1 MGSEPGGEHDAG
13 WSRRRFLAGSGVVAG
28 GMALGL
34 GACSDGGGD
43 GAAGSTTTAAA
54 RSTSTTAT
62 VGAPDPA
69 SGIVDGAVPDADT
82 IFGWIEE
89 VFSHGIRRPG
99 YPADR
104 WAEGWVEDRFREIGL
119 EEVRAEPVDAV
130 RWEPTRWSLTVTS
143 AGGTRELEGFPVP
156 FAAPTAA
163 VVLELAELPAEGPAD
178 VTGRA
183 ALVDVPLITI
193 PASFLATTGSAPD
206 DPAGRVFDPDGTFDG
221 GTHTVPF
228 GTDFQAVMDPA
239 IDGGAAAFLGT
250 LTDYPG
256 DSFRYFVPYDGVDRP
271 IPGMWLSGSDGAWL
285 RAELAKGPVRVR
297 IEVEAETEAITTVNV
312 VGELP
317 GATDE
322 VVMVGS
328 HHDGP
333 WSSAVE
339 DASGISLVLAQATYW
354 AAQPVERRPHRLVFL
369 LQGGH
374 MSGGAGLLG
383 YLDRHADELDRVVL
397 EVHLEHAA
405 LECEELDGR
414 AVPTDQPTPRWFF
427 TSRIPSLEAAV
438 GAAIEGEEL
447 WRSLILAPDAFGTFP
462 PTDGAGYHVAGVPV
476 VNVLA
481 APFYLFDEMDTL
493 DKIDRDHLVPL
504 TRTTIR
510 IIESVRSE
518 TAAGL
523 RAKVV

>member
-1 MGSEPGGEHDAG
+1 MGTAPVDGHDAG

-28 GMALGL
+28 GVALGL
-34 GACSDGGGD
+34 GACSDGGEG
-43 GAAGSTTTAAA
+43 GAAPTSAASGSSTTAAA
-54 RSTSTTAT
+54 
-62 VGAPDPA
+62 APDA
-69 SGIVDGAVPDADT
+69 ATGIVDAAVPDADQ
-82 IFGWIEE
+82 IYSWIEE
-89 VFSHGIRRPG
+89 VFDQGIRRPG
-99 YPADR
+99 YPANR
-104 WAEGWVEDRFREIGL
+104 WAETWVEDRFRAIGL
-119 EEVRAEPVDAV
+119 ERVRAEPVDAV
-130 RWEPTRWSLTVTS
+130 RWEPVRWSITVTS
-143 AGGTRELEGFPVP
+143 ASGTRELDGFPVP
-156 FAAPTAA
+156 FAAPTEAIE
-163 VVLELAELPAEGPAD
+163 VEVAELPAEGPAD
-178 VTGRA
+178 VAGRA

-193 PASFLATTGSAPD
+193 PAAFLATTGSAPD

-239 IDGGAAAFLGT
+239 IDAGAAAFLGT
-250 LTDYPG
+250 LTGYPG
-256 DSFRYFVPYDGVDRP
+256 DSFEYFVPYDGVDRE
-271 IPGMWLSGSDGAWL
+271 IPGIWLSGSDGAWI
-285 RAELAKGPVRVR
+285 REELAAGPVRVR
-297 IEVEAETEAITTVNV
+297 LEVETETEAITTYNI

-354 AAQPVERRPHRLVFL
+354 AAQPAERRPHRLVFL

-374 MSGGAGLLG
+374 MSGGAGLLT
-383 YLDRHADELDRVVL
+383 YIDQHADELDDVVL

-405 LECEELDGR
+405 LECEVVDGR

-476 VNVLA
+476 VNLLA
-481 APFYLFDEMDTL
+481 APFYLFDKMDTL
-493 DKIDRDHLVPL
+493 DKIDRDHLVPI
-504 TRTTIR
+504 TRATIR

-523 RAKVV
+523 RAEVV

>member
-1 MGSEPGGEHDAG
+1 M
-13 WSRRRFLAGSGVVAG
+13 AG
-28 GMALGL
+28 GVALGL
-34 GACSDGGGD
+34 GACSDGSD
-43 GAAGSTTTAAA
+43 GAAPGAANSSTARAPSTTAAL
-54 RSTSTTAT
+54 
-62 VGAPDPA
+62 APDPVT
-69 SGIVDGAVPDADT
+69 GIVDAAVPDVDQ
-82 IFGWIEE
+82 IYGWIEE
-89 VFSHGIRRPG
+89 VFSQGIRRPG

-104 WAEGWVEDRFREIGL
+104 WAETWVEERFREIGL
-119 EEVRAEPVDAV
+119 ERVRAEPVDAV
-130 RWEPTRWSLTVTS
+130 RWEPVRWSVTVTS
-143 AGGTRELEGFPVP
+143 AAGTRELDAFPVP
-156 FAAPTAA
+156 FAAPTEAIE
-163 VVLELAELPAEGPAD
+163 LDLAELGAEGPAD
-178 VTGRA
+178 VAGRA

-193 PASFLATTGSAPD
+193 PAAFLATTGSAPD
-206 DPAGRVFDPDGTFDG
+206 DPAGRVFDPEGTFEG

-239 IDGGAAAFLGT
+239 IDAGAAAFLGT

-256 DSFRYFVPYDGVDRP
+256 DSFEYFVPYDGIDRE
-271 IPGMWLSGSDGAWL
+271 IPGVWLSGSDGTWL
-285 RAELAKGPVRVR
+285 REELGRGPVRVR
-297 IEVEAETEAITTVNV
+297 LEVATETEAITTFNV

-339 DASGISLVLAQATYW
+339 DASGIALVLAQATYW
-354 AAQPVERRPHRLVFL
+354 ASQPVERRPHRLVFL

-374 MSGGAGLLG
+374 MSGGAGLVS
-383 YLDRHADELDRVVL
+383 YIDQHADDLDDVVL
-397 EVHLEHAA
+397 EIHLEHAA
-405 LECEELDGR
+405 LECTVEDGEV
-414 AVPTDQPTPRWFF
+414 VPTDQPTPRWFF

-438 GAAIEGEEL
+438 GEAIEGEEL

-476 VNVLA
+476 VNFLA
-481 APFYLFDEMDTL
+481 APFYLFDKMDTL

-504 TRTTIR
+504 TRATIR
-510 IIESVRSE
+510 IIGSVRSE

-523 RAKVV
+523 RAQVV

>member
-1 MGSEPGGEHDAG
+1 
-13 WSRRRFLAGSGVVAG
+13 
-28 GMALGL
+28 
-34 GACSDGGGD
+34 
-43 GAAGSTTTAAA
+43 
-54 RSTSTTAT
+54 
-62 VGAPDPA
+62 
-69 SGIVDGAVPDADT
+69 
-82 IFGWIEE
+82 
-89 VFSHGIRRPG
+89 
-99 YPADR
+99 
-104 WAEGWVEDRFREIGL
+104 
-119 EEVRAEPVDAV
+119 
-130 RWEPTRWSLTVTS
+130 
-143 AGGTRELEGFPVP
+143 
-156 FAAPTAA
+156 
-163 VVLELAELPAEGPAD
+163 
-178 VTGRA
+178 
-183 ALVDVPLITI
+183 
-193 PASFLATTGSAPD
+193 
-206 DPAGRVFDPDGTFDG
+206 
-221 GTHTVPF
+221 
-228 GTDFQAVMDPA
+228 DPA

-256 DSFRYFVPYDGVDRP
+256 DSHRYFVPYDGLDRE
-271 IPGMWLSGSDGAWL
+271 IPGLWLSGSDGAWL
-285 RAELAKGPVRVR
+285 REELARGPVTVR
-297 IEVEAETEAITTVNV
+297 IEVVAETEDITTVNV

-354 AAQPVERRPHRLVFL
+354 AAQPAERRPHRLVFV

-374 MSGGAGLLG
+374 MSGGAGLRG
-383 YLDRHADELDRVVL
+383 YIAAHADELADVVL

-405 LECEELDGR
+405 LECEVVDGQ
-414 AVPTDQPTPRWFF
+414 AVPTDRATPRWFF

-438 GAAIEGEEL
+438 GEAIEGEEL
-447 WRSLILAPDAFGTFP
+447 WRSLILAPDAFGASP
-462 PTDGAGYHVAGVPV
+462 PTDGSGYHLAGVPV

-504 TRTTIR
+504 TRATIR
-510 IIESVRSE
+510 IIESVRAE

>member
-1 MGSEPGGEHDAG
+1 MGTEPVDRYDAG
-13 WSRRRFLAGSGVVAG
+13 WSRRRFLAGTGVVAG

-34 GACSDGGGD
+34 GSCSDGSD
-43 GAAGSTTTAAA
+43 GAAPVTSAPSSSTAAA
-54 RSTSTTAT
+54 
-62 VGAPDPA
+62 VAPDPA
-69 SGIVDGAVPDADT
+69 TGIVDSAVPDVDQ

-89 VFSHGIRRPG
+89 VFDQGIRRPG
-99 YPADR
+99 YPANR

-119 EEVRAEPVDAV
+119 ERVRAEPVEAV
-130 RWEPTRWSLTVTS
+130 RWEPVRWTVTVTS
-143 AGGTRELEGFPVP
+143 AGGTRELDGFPVP

-163 VVLELAELPAEGPAD
+163 IELEVAELVAEGPAD
-178 VTGRA
+178 VAGRA

-193 PASFLATTGSAPD
+193 PAAFLATTGSAPE
-206 DPAGRVFDPDGTFDG
+206 DPTGRVFDPAGTFDG

-239 IDGGAAAFLGT
+239 IDAGAAAFLGT

-256 DSFRYFVPYDGVDRP
+256 DSFEYFVPYDGLERE
-271 IPGMWLSGSDGAWL
+271 IPGIWLSGSDGAWI
-285 RAELAKGPVRVR
+285 RDELAKGPVRVR
-297 IEVEAETEAITTVNV
+297 LEVETETETITTFNV

-354 AAQPVERRPHRLVFL
+354 AAQSVERRPHRLVFL

-374 MSGGAGLLG
+374 MSGGAGLLT
-383 YLDRHADELDRVVL
+383 YIDEHADELDDVVL

-405 LECEELDGR
+405 LECTVEDGEV
-414 AVPTDQPTPRWFF
+414 VPTDQATPRWFF

-438 GAAIEGEEL
+438 GEAIEGEEL

-462 PTDGAGYHVAGVPV
+462 PTDGAAYHVAGVPV
-476 VNVLA
+476 VNLLA
-481 APFYLFDEMDTL
+481 APFYLFDKMDTL
-493 DKIDRDHLVPL
+493 DKIDREHLVPI
-504 TRTTIR
+504 TRATIR
-510 IIESVRSE
+510 IIESMRSE

-523 RAKVV
+523 RAQVV